1 MVDIENPPAPN
12 NSSATDAADGGND
25 AAMAEPSRHSFWA
38 WKERFIIR
46 FRTNDHPDTG
56 EEVAAVDADQL
67 SRHIFVYGGL
77 LVVFVIIAVSV
88 AMLVLVHR
96 QSHSTAGTVV
106 YVVTRILGFSGLVV
120 AVCWGAFFIHLS
132 DAMAQGDKEAEGVVD
147 CLM

>member
-38 WKERFIIR
+38 WKERFFIR

-77 LVVFVIIAVSV
+77 LVVLVIIAV
-88 AMLVLVHR
+88 
-96 QSHSTAGTVV
+96 
-106 YVVTRILGFSGLVV
+106 
-120 AVCWGAFFIHLS
+120 
-132 DAMAQGDKEAEGVVD
+132 
-147 CLM
+147 